1 LDKPINVNAVNNSPL
16 GDGGLRSLAIVMDI
30 GGTKIKLGLV
40 KDDKII
46 CTRSI
51 DAESANGLKEKLPVI
66 EKLVDEMLLD
76 QNVSSSAVAGV
87 GISIPGIVDS
97 KQKKVLSI
105 DNKFNDVVDMNLSE
119 WVNNTW
125 HTNLEMENDA
135 RCALIGEWKYGKGN
149 GSDNVVLMTIGT
161 GVGSSA
167 VIEGKVLRGK
177 HFQAGCLGGHF
188 TVNIKG
194 QQCNCGNKGCVEVE
208 ASTWNIERIAKTSES
223 FSSSV
228 LSKENMLDFE
238 SIFRCAKHGDALAI
252 QLRDHCLNVWSAA
265 AVNLIHAYDPEILV
279 IGGGVMASADEI
291 IPYIQKKT
299 DEHAWTPWGKVKVV
313 AAENINSAAL
323 LGAAYLV
330 FNQTTTGH

>member
-1 LDKPINVNAVNNSPL
+1 M
-16 GDGGLRSLAIVMDI
+16 VMDL

-40 KDDKII
+40 KDGNIL
-46 CTRSI
+46 CTADT
-51 DAESANGLKEKLPVI
+51 DANSKNGLSERLPVI
-66 EKLVDEMLLD
+66 KNLMNDLLAHSGI
-76 QNVSSSAVAGV
+76 NLNEVAGI

-97 KQKKVLSI
+97 KQKKILSI
-105 DNKFNDVVDMNLSE
+105 DNKFNDVVELNLSE

-125 HTNLEMENDA
+125 HANLEMENDA
-135 RCALIGEWKYGKGN
+135 RCALIGEWKYGKGK

-208 ASTWNIERIAKTSES
+208 ASTWNIERIAKQSET
-223 FSSSV
+223 FSRSM
-228 LSKENMLDFE
+228 LSKETILDFE
-238 SIFRCAKHGDALAI
+238 SIFRCAKKGDPLAI
-252 QLRDHCLNVWSAA
+252 ELRDHCLNVWSAA

-330 FNQTTTGH
+330 FNQTTTGN

>member
-1 LDKPINVNAVNNSPL
+1 MPTIETEHNGSHL
-16 GDGGLRSLAIVMDI
+16 GGGGLRTIAIVMDI

-66 EKLVDEMLLD
+66 EKLVDEMLRD
-76 QNVSSSAVAGV
+76 QKISSSDVAGV
-87 GISIPGIVDS
+87 GISMPGIVDS

-119 WVNNTW
+119 WVNNAW
-125 HTNLEMENDA
+125 HTNLQMENDA
-135 RCALIGEWKYGKGN
+135 RCALIGEWKYGKGK

-299 DEHAWTPWGKVKVV
+299 DEHAWTPWGKVRIE
-313 AAENINSAAL
+313 AAENINAAAL
-323 LGAAYLV
+323 LGVAYLV
-330 FNQTTTGH
+330 FNH